1 MNKEQRQIKK
11 RIDKAYSKLHVLSNI
26 TWTPYRDEI
35 FDMNKKDEKRHR
47 FNRPSSDFEAS
58 INDCAKMFT
67 VKNIAESL
75 LTPNKYQIKDLIR
88 LRKSCL
94 YSQSVVENYKDKIV
108 EAWKDE
114 DLKYLANLDYIALID
129 WKHYKEIEQRKVA

>member
-1 MNKEQRQIKK
+1 MNKEQKQIKK
-11 RIDKAYSKLHVLSNI
+11 IIDEAFSQLHVLSNI

-75 LTPNKYQIKDLIR
+75 LNIEKWKVKDLIR

-114 DLKYLANLDYIALID
+114 DLKYLANLDYIALIN
-129 WKHYKEIEQRKVA
+129 WQSYTEKEQRKVA